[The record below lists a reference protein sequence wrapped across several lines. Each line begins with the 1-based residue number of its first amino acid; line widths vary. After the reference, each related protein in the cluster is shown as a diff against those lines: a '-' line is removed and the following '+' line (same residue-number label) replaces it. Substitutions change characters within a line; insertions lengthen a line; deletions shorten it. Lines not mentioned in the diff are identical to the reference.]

1 MNKWVLLSAVCLVIL
16 LISCNKSNNFAEAQ
30 GGDLPT
36 HYIFIRSTGITPE
49 TTRVTL
55 GSTITFVN
63 QDNVAHSYRS
73 FDTIT
78 LKTGA
83 IDPHTSYVFRKDTIG
98 YFPFFSQPDS
108 LVTGLIIQ
116 E

>member
-1 MNKWVLLSAVCLVIL
+1 MKKLAIPVAIFLIIIF
-16 LISCNKSNNFAEAQ
+16 ISCNKSNNFADPQ

-49 TTRVTL
+49 TTRVAM
-55 GSTITFVN
+55 GSSITFVN
-63 QDNVAHSYRS
+63 QDNVSHSYLS

-83 IDPHTSYVFRKDTIG
+83 IAPHTSYIFHKDTLG
-98 YFPFFSQPDS
+98 FFPFFSQPDS
-108 LVTGLIIQ
+108 LVTGIIIL

>member
-1 MNKWVLLSAVCLVIL
+1 MKKWALLFAVCLLII
-16 LISCNKSNNFAEAQ
+16 LISCDKTNNFAVPQ

-36 HYIFIRSTGITPE
+36 HYIIIRSTGITPE
-49 TTRVTL
+49 TTRVAL

-63 QDNVAHSYRS
+63 QDNVPHSYLS

-78 LKTGA
+78 LRTGVIA
-83 IDPHTSYVFRKDTIG
+83 PRTSYVFRKDTLGI
-98 YFPFFSQPDS
+98 FPFFSQPDS
-108 LVTGLIIQ
+108 LVTGIIIQ